1 MENNRSAL
9 FGESSVGRMP
19 GRTQLSNYASH
30 KLCSLPS
37 TLKWRAT
44 IGRRGGESGVVLESL
59 KLPLQLVPCAQS
71 QLSNPGHSA
80 ELPREFEKG
89 IRQVDTGPYAPKK
102 SLHALGV
109 DPDFQCLTCHNSLVK
124 GEYLIP
130 LSLTRGLI
138 TGPHQSSQWTK
149 SDHETV
155 AR

>member
-1 MENNRSAL
+1 MRIQRGGGSWML
-9 FGESSVGRMP
+9 FCTVEKGLLARAWRMLC

-44 IGRRGGESGVVLESL
+44 IGRSGGESGVVLESL
-59 KLPLQLVPCAQS
+59 KLPLQLVSCAQS
-71 QLSNPGHSA
+71 QLSNP
-80 ELPREFEKG
+80 
-89 IRQVDTGPYAPKK
+89 RQVDPGPYAPKK

-109 DPDFQCLTCHNSLVK
+109 DPDLQCLTCHNSLVK

-130 LSLTRGLI
+130 LSLTLGLI